1 MELSQVK
8 LKPQSKL
15 TFFCEAL
22 LVILLIV
29 PAVFCPAGARA
40 EGADKP
46 VIGINVDVDEK
57 QPRRYTIVSKYVEAV
72 RQAGGLPLLLP
83 PMDEDDCRQALS
95 KIDGLLMIGG
105 DDYPPESYGD
115 KLEAK
120 TVVMDPERAKF
131 DLLAA
136 RLANQAGLPY
146 LGVCAGSQVLNIA
159 SGGTLVQDI
168 PSHFPQSKVNHASKN
183 GWQTGFNRHIVK
195 AEAGTK
201 LASIIGDAPM
211 TVVTSHHQCV
221 GRAGSGLK
229 VSARSE
235 DGLVEAVE
243 AVDKPFVIGVQWHP
257 ERDYSANKALF
268 AHFIDAARHFCEQ
281 RRK

>member
-1 MELSQVK
+1 MSLSQVK
-8 LKPQSKL
+8 LKQSF
-15 TFFCEAL
+15 TFSEVL

-29 PAVFCPAGARA
+29 PAVFCTAGRA
-40 EGADKP
+40 EGSDKP

-120 TVVMDPERAKF
+120 TIVMDPERAKF
-131 DLLAA
+131 DLSIV
-136 RLANQAGLPY
+136 RLATQAGLPY

-183 GWQTGFNRHIVK
+183 GWQTGFNRHNVR
-195 AEAGTK
+195 AEAGSK
-201 LASIIGDAPM
+201 LASIIGEAPL

-221 GRAGSGLK
+221 GKAGAGLK
-229 VSARSE
+229 VAARSE

-243 AVDKPFVIGVQWHP
+243 AADKPFVIGVQWHP
-257 ERDYSANKALF
+257 ERDYAANKALF

-281 RRK
+281 GHQ